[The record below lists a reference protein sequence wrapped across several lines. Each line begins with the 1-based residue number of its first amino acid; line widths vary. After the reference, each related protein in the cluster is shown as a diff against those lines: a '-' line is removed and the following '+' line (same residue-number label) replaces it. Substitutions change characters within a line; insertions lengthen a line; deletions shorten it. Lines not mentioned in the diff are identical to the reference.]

1 MATVTVTKGYNNPAG
16 WISGETVTP
25 EKLNS
30 SQTPTVSVSNIV
42 NADIDASAAI
52 AASKLALTGAIGVS
66 QLSEAAISGQTAI
79 TTLEG
84 TDAFIVWDDTDDS
97 LKKITQ
103 ASLATQLVGDASITA
118 AKINGVAKDSSGNNL
133 AVGTA
138 PVFGCRAWVNFDAT
152 KDTSG
157 AASTANTNRL
167 LTGSGNVSSVLRNAA
182 GDYTITFTTAMQ
194 DDKYAVVGSVSGL
207 NGDPITFNAP
217 YVAAQTSSTVRCY
230 VRSGVTGNT
239 DRGQVSVA
247 IFR

>member
-1 MATVTVTKGYNNPAG
+1 MATVTVTKGYNNPTG

-52 AASKLALTGAIGVS
+52 AASKLALTGAVGAS

-103 ASLATQLVGDASITA
+103 ASLATQLVVDASITA

-133 AVGTA
+133 TVGTA

-167 LTGSGNVSSVLRNAA
+167 LTGSGNVSSVLRNAI
-182 GDYTITFTTAMQ
+182 GDYTITFTTAMP
-194 DDKYAVVGSVSGL
+194 DANYAVSGTVF
-207 NGDPITFNAP
+207 GVVADSTTFHAP
-217 YVAAQTSSTVRCY
+217 YTSSQTSSSVRCY
-230 VRSGVTGNT
+230 VRSAASGPV
-239 DRGQVSVA
+239 DRSQVSVS